1 MIFTLHIVCLNDFV
15 NKILSIYLQ
24 VRCLMDHGEFE
35 TQDGNIVVLK
45 KNSQVSYNIY
55 QISLKIK
62 IEMVDNIAKHKMNL
76 FSDKPQHFKHRN
88 AFML

>member
-1 MIFTLHIVCLNDFV
+1 
-15 NKILSIYLQ
+15 
-24 VRCLMDHGEFE
+24 MDHGEFE

-76 FSDKPQHFKHRN
+76 FSDKPQHSRQKCIHALGSTIIIIIDRVSGVK
-88 AFML
+88 